1 MGEISGVDNIDVHQ
15 AQAQADVAIT
25 GEPGKVK
32 TSLDGVFADGEKGGL
47 PVFNVDKHSFYQN
60 MTHGRKRLR
69 LKSGTAGQA
78 FMSQS
83 KNNQPFWLSY
93 ENPENGEMWTR
104 KVR

>member
-1 MGEISGVDNIDVHQ
+1 MGEITGTNNIDAHQ
-15 AQAQADVAIT
+15 AQAQADVTIT

-47 PVFNVDKHSFYQN
+47 PVFNVSHSEFHAN